1 MFIVGLLFQCED
13 CGKENNISDI
23 KGTCGNCDNNK
34 MKNFKVIITS
44 GELRGMSGMY
54 TLSKEKEI
62 LESALNKEKILII
75 DPKSNINM
83 IFIQK

>member
-44 GELRGMSGMY
+44 GMY
-54 TLSKEKEI
+54 TLSKAKEI

>member
-1 MFIVGLLFQCED
+1 
-13 CGKENNISDI
+13 
-23 KGTCGNCDNNK
+23 

-54 TLSKEKEI
+54 TLSKAKEI